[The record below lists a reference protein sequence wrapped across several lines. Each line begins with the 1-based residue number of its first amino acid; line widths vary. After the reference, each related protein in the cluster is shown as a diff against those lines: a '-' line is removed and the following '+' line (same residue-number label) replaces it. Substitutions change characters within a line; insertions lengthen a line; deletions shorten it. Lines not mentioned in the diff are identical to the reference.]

1 MRLRSF
7 YGVIT
12 IFISLLFM
20 LCQIDRSPSAA
31 QVTSTSPPP
40 PYLGLL
46 TRNNEKGIEVVE
58 ILPNSPADRA
68 GLKIGD
74 LVVSIN
80 GVAVL
85 PDQPLG
91 RQIGGLKLGIP
102 ATFVVRRGNT
112 EQTVTIIPGERPT
125 ATPTPR
131 PSATPDVKPGGA
143 YIGFGLVEALD
154 GSGAQIEKIVD
165 GAPAAQVG
173 LRKGDIITAIDDQK
187 ITSSGQVQALLSG
200 KAPGQIIRVT
210 VLRDK
215 QLLQFTVTLGSA
227 NPSATSASTPLSVT
241 PTPGATLASAPTLD
255 SPINGTAVFVSRV
268 SLGITFEVVNEA
280 VAKAKNLNVT
290 YGALVIEVQ
299 KGSIAEAA
307 GIQPGDVITEVE
319 GDKVDAKRTL
329 PLRMLPYVPGDV
341 ITLTIV
347 RGKET
352 LKVTVTLTARG
363 SA

>member
-1 MRLRSF
+1 MRSRSF

-12 IFISLLFM
+12 IFISLFVV
-20 LCQIDRSPSAA
+20 LCQNGMASSAAA
-31 QVTSTSPPP
+31 QVTSTPPPP

-46 TRNNEKGIEVVE
+46 TRNSNQGIEVVE
-58 ILPNSPADRA
+58 IVPNSPADRG

-74 LVVSIN
+74 LVLAIN

-85 PDQPLG
+85 SDQPLG

-102 ATFVVRRGNT
+102 ATFVVRRGDA
-112 EQTVTIIPGERPT
+112 EQTLTIIPGERPT
-125 ATPTPR
+125 STPTLR

-154 GSGAQIEKIVD
+154 GSGAQIERIVD
-165 GAPAAQVG
+165 GSPAAQVG
-173 LRKGDIITAIDDQK
+173 LRKGDIITSIDEQK
-187 ITSSGQVQALLSG
+187 ITGSGQVQALLSG
-200 KAPGQIIRVT
+200 KAPGQILRVT

-215 QLLQFTVTLGSA
+215 QLLQFTVTLSSA
-227 NPSATSASTPLSVT
+227 NPSPTPAATTFPAT
-241 PTPGATLASAPTLD
+241 PTLGATPAATPVPD
-255 SPINGTAVFVSRV
+255 NGTTAYVPRV
-268 SLGITFEVVNEA
+268 SLGVTFEVVNEA
-280 VAKAKNLNVT
+280 VAKAKNLSVT

-352 LKVTVTLTARG
+352 LKLTVTLIAQG